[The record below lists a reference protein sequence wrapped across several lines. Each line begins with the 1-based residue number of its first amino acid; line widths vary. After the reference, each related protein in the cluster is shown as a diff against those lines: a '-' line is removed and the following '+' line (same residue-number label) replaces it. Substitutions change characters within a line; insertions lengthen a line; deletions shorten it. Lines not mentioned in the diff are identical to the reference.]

1 MKKTFAK
8 SLYNNLRSIGLRA
21 FLDEDELQRGF
32 DFPSQIKDA
41 LGTASAHVAILSDR
55 YAESSWCL
63 DELVMMLDSEAPVI
77 PVFYGV
83 SPSEARWTRGTN
95 GKYAQALQKL
105 AEKRTHEGN
114 LRYESDTIENWR
126 DALSRVADISGF
138 ELQASDIG

>member
-41 LGTASAHVAILSDR
+41 LGTASAHVAILSER

-63 DELVMMLDSEAPVI
+63 DELVMMLDSKAPVV

-83 SPSEARWTRGTN
+83 SPSEARWTQGTN
-95 GKYAQALQKL
+95 GKYAQALQRL
-105 AEKRTHEGN
+105 AKKTTDEGKC
-114 LRYESDTIENWR
+114 RYELNTIENWR
-126 DALSRVADISGF
+126 SALSSVADISGF
-138 ELQASDIG
+138 ELEACNG